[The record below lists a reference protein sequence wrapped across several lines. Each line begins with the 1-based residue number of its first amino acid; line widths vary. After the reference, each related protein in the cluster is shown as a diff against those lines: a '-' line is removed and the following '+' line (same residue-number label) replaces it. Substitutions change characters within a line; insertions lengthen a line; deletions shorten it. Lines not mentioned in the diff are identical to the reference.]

1 MAAPRVTEWL
11 KIMLEEIERKRLE
24 SQQAQEE
31 ERLRQEQHASARRAA
46 DISPRPGR

>member
-1 MAAPRVTEWL
+1 MAMPRISEWL

-31 ERLRQEQHASARRAA
+31 EQRRLEQRACMPRTETAARSGA
-46 DISPRPGR
+46 